1 MLGLTNVQKR
11 KGVMFRCLM
20 ELTAYHPAFLH
31 GVNRLRGL
39 LLGLKTKSESQTLL
53 VASRDVLISFRG
65 IAVITEIG
73 RY

>member
-11 KGVMFRCLM
+11 KGVMFGCLM
-20 ELTAYHPAFLH
+20 ELTAYHPTFLH

-39 LLGLKTKSESQTLL
+39 LLGLKAKSESQTLL

>member
-1 MLGLTNVQKR
+1 
-11 KGVMFRCLM
+11 MFRCLM
-20 ELTAYHPAFLH
+20 ELTVYRPAFLQ
-31 GVNRLRGL
+31 GVNRVRGL
-39 LLGLKTKSESQTLL
+39 LLGLKAKSESQRPFL